1 MTSTTYKI
9 TVTTRTVVSTTTNVN
24 IYITLYGEQ
33 GNSGEIYFGNTANNL
48 VQENIDVLPV
58 NSQQIGNIN
67 KIRVR
72 YGNGED
78 QPGLVLTSVLL
89 DEERTGKEWVCS
101 RNRWLADD
109 EEDSS
114 LVKELYCSKV

>member
-33 GNSGEIYFGNTANNL
+33 GNSSEIYFGNTANNF
-48 VQENIDVLPV
+48 VQEDIDVFPV

-78 QPGLVLTSVLL
+78 KPGLVLTSVLL